1 MATAAVSSSLYFN
14 SSAALIHLWAF
25 VQKGVI
31 MCEEDVSQSKQESGL
46 HRRLRELESDIK
58 RRLDNVVQEIK
69 TDASSGI
76 CRVSA
81 AVACFVATLSL
92 LYALFNLITAYVTGA
107 AHFEL
112 SIVGTSF
119 GKLYLAGWV
128 GSLVSF
134 LVGIM
139 LVSAAISFVRKSK
152 GVICV
157 LGAILTVLLLI
168 SYLMLF
174 FFVGDLGA
182 FVNNE
187 LINPFLYFIAQVLVS
202 LSLDPYVFF
211 QNMIKGIPVLF
222 CIPYIVFPLLI
233 WFSGNAKPQLIISL
247 KALLCIHVLFRI
259 VLWVAD
265 NINGIVWF
273 LALALIAALAL
284 WLFSGGSDSGD
295 HSIYVNDLGD
305 KIRIKHIRKQ

>member
-1 MATAAVSSSLYFN
+1 
-14 SSAALIHLWAF
+14 
-25 VQKGVI
+25 
-31 MCEEDVSQSKQESGL
+31 MCVEDASQSKQESGL

-119 GKLYLAGWV
+119 GTLYLAGWV

-157 LGAILTVLLLI
+157 LGAILTALLLI

-182 FVNNE
+182 FGNE
-187 LINPFLYFIAQVLVS
+187 LINPFLYFIARVLVS
-202 LSLDPYVFF
+202 LSIDPYVFF
-211 QNMIKGIPVLF
+211 QNMIKGIPILF

-284 WLFSGGSDSGD
+284 WLFRGDRIPGITLFMLTISGIRSGL
-295 HSIYVNDLGD
+295 SIFASN
-305 KIRIKHIRKQ
+305 K